1 MQPLKGMMVFNK
13 REIMFGLFKKKSPID
28 ILQAKYERLMKES
41 HALSRSNR
49 TESDKKYAEADAVLK
64 EIDALSK

>member
-1 MQPLKGMMVFNK
+1 
-13 REIMFGLFKKKSPID
+13 MFGLFKKKSPID

-41 HALSRSNR
+41 HALSSSNR

-64 EIDALSK
+64 EMEALSK